1 MQLVGHNISGAEAD
15 RRGIVSHS
23 VPAPEL
29 EAVTIG
35 IAREIASRHL
45 APLEHAKIAVQVERD
60 LSLSQAVQLDQWSA
74 PGCGKAWIRPRI
86 SRATSIRRSALLTA
100 SASGRMFE
108 KVMSVSGSYEIRSSI
123 YMTISNDASPH
134 GSC

>member
-15 RRGIVSHS
+15 RLGIVSHS
-23 VPAPEL
+23 VRAPEL

-60 LSLSQAVQLDQWSA
+60 LSLSQAVQLDQMVGARLRQSMDPTADIEGYLDSQKRA
-74 PGCGKAWIRPRI
+74 PNRQCKRPD
-86 SRATSIRRSALLTA
+86 
-100 SASGRMFE
+100 
-108 KVMSVSGSYEIRSSI
+108 V
-123 YMTISNDASPH
+123 
-134 GSC
+134 

>member
-60 LSLSQAVQLDQWSA
+60 LSLSQAVQLDQMVGARLRQSTDPTADIEGYLDSQKRA
-74 PGCGKAWIRPRI
+74 PNRQCKRPD
-86 SRATSIRRSALLTA
+86 
-100 SASGRMFE
+100 
-108 KVMSVSGSYEIRSSI
+108 V
-123 YMTISNDASPH
+123 
-134 GSC
+134 